1 MANNCKIPCK
11 LWIFAMLNAII
22 SWTCG
27 NYCSNQMKKI
37 GGLQAIWYLPWG
49 AIVNAISQYAC
60 TEPLKSFSISPGRLW
75 GWYLRGRSWVTQQ
88 CWSYPI
94 FRRRIYN
101 PPTISQKTVHVSNS
115 FLPNFNGSSKH
126 LRAFTLFL
134 LVLRSPQGHA
144 RAQN

>member
-11 LWIFAMLNAII
+11 LWIFAMSNAII

-27 NYCSNQMKKI
+27 NYCSNQIKKI

-75 GWYLRGRSWVTQQ
+75 GWCLRGRSWVTQK
-88 CWSYPI
+88 CWITQFWGDEYIIPRQSHRRLFMFPTHFYPI
-94 FRRRIYN
+94 LMA
-101 PPTISQKTVHVSNS
+101 V
-115 FLPNFNGSSKH
+115 PNIWELSHYSKIWSWGPH
-126 LRAFTLFL
+126 GAM
-134 LVLRSPQGHA
+134 PEP
-144 RAQN
+144 